1 MFSVTY
7 PNSGSG
13 PTLAR
18 DNRYIGVLEP
28 VDPTDL
34 ETDQMAWY
42 LKHAPIDPPAGT
54 VVRLGAR
61 TFAVIRSA
69 LIAYYHLA

>member
-7 PNSGSG
+7 PDSGADPS
-13 PTLAR
+13 LAR

-28 VDPTDL
+28 VDPSEL
-34 ETDQMAWY
+34 EVDQMAWY
-42 LKHAPIDPPAGT
+42 LAHRPLEPPAGT